1 MGAGSVAAA
10 AFIIPWLRARYS
22 SNTLIVLAN
31 LLIVLVYLLMAVVRQ
46 TELFLVVAA
55 LAGVGWTLSASEL
68 WIAAQRAMPS
78 WARGRMNA
86 TIIMVSQ
93 GAMALGGVIWG
104 CAASNAGASY
114 TLLGAAILFLIS
126 LSLAAP
132 LSINFTG
139 TLNFDPAPVTS
150 FSHRLVYAPQPND
163 GPMSI
168 TVEFKIDCAQGREFL
183 SLMREVRLI
192 HLRNGASGWRLHEDL
207 TRSNT
212 FRLELIV
219 PSWNEHLLQRER
231 MTKTENQV
239 LERVWSLHMGATR
252 PEERIYLAVSNELHT
267 PRQCT
272 FNASIPAP
280 GSPPNFE
287 IQEIQGVM

>member
-1 MGAGSVAAA
+1 
-10 AFIIPWLRARYS
+10 
-22 SNTLIVLAN
+22 
-31 LLIVLVYLLMAVVRQ
+31 
-46 TELFLVVAA
+46 
-55 LAGVGWTLSASEL
+55 
-68 WIAAQRAMPS
+68 
-78 WARGRMNA
+78 MNA

-231 MTKTENQV
+231 MTKIENQV
-239 LERVWSLHMGATR
+239 LERAWSLHMGATR

-272 FNASIPAP
+272 FNASIPPP

>member
-1 MGAGSVAAA
+1 
-10 AFIIPWLRARYS
+10 
-22 SNTLIVLAN
+22 
-31 LLIVLVYLLMAVVRQ
+31 
-46 TELFLVVAA
+46 
-55 LAGVGWTLSASEL
+55 
-68 WIAAQRAMPS
+68 
-78 WARGRMNA
+78 MNA

-104 CAASNAGASY
+104 CAATKAGASY

-139 TLNFDPAPVTS
+139 TLDFDPAPVTS
-150 FSHRLVYAPQPND
+150 SSHRLVYTPQPYD
-163 GPMSI
+163 GPMSM
-168 TVEFKIDCAQGREFL
+168 TVEFNIDCARGPEFI

-192 HLRNGASGWRLHEDL
+192 HLRNGAYSWRLDEDL

-231 MTKTENQV
+231 MTKTENEV
-239 LERVWSLHMGATR
+239 IEKAWSLHLGATR

-272 FNASIPAP
+272 VNAPI
-280 GSPPNFE
+280 PPNFG
-287 IQEIQGVM
+287 IQEIQGVI